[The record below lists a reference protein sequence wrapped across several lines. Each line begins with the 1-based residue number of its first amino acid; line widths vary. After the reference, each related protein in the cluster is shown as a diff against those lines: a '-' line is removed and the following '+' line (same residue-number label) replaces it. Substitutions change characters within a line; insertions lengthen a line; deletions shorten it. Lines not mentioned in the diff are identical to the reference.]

1 MKLNSIRVKLILS
14 FGIGIILLLGI
25 LTSTFYMNF
34 REIFKKQISQKG
46 EQISEFFRNHSSVNY
61 GFLQEDKV
69 LLGEVINLFIRN
81 EDVIFAGAVKSNGEM
96 ITFKTKDEKI
106 AQDLVWFIKNIIIP
120 KDSKITTNSQSQR
133 IVSKKTITGEE
144 VIIFL
149 NPVMIQRQELPIL
162 EGGESDE
169 KNEIK
174 GFTVLGVTMKNFDNE
189 FRNVILRVVALA
201 LSLTGILS
209 IIFIVIINNIISPVN
224 KVKEVAEK
232 IANQMDLT
240 QKPYAESNDEIGE
253 LSDSFSKMVDILKTE
268 LKEIKTASEIFS
280 KAAKDIAK
288 MSDRIKQGIE
298 TQEKGSERIL
308 DVIEN
313 IYDIAGD
320 VLNSLSE
327 LLSLSKKIKQDE
339 ENREKKLIEI
349 KSQID
354 RVIKDSEDIY
364 SSIGNVVKNLKIM
377 PETAS
382 ISAESAKV
390 DDSRGKIE
398 NKLSGILEKLKKSE
412 ESLIIISEGGENI
425 QNQLGEFIDS
435 ISKITSGKNT
445 TTSII
450 QNISQNI
457 EKLVYITNE
466 LLDFIDDMNILSVN
480 AHIAISREDSRGEDT
495 KREFKII
502 AGAIKELSKNA
513 EEKIKNIRNEIKE
526 IQGLLVKIMEVTK
539 NETEPSIS
547 NLDKTKSNIESST
560 LKIKGNSEELKSEF
574 RNIQT
579 ELNETLTYFQ
589 ETFMN
594 FKFVIQ
600 TVMKIYEALKNSSVE
615 ISESFNNLNL
625 LRNNISYVQNLIS
638 DEIDNTK
645 VLIPAIYEL
654 NNIVEKTSQKV
665 KEEYKGVEETK
676 KSLSEVTSS
685 IEEIKQITIILKAR
699 ADNILKVA
707 QQLGEMTQ
715 QFKLS

>member
-14 FGIGIILLLGI
+14 FGTGIILLLGT
-25 LTSTFYMNF
+25 LTSIFYMNF

-69 LLGEVINLFIRN
+69 LLGEVVNLFMRN

-106 AQDLVWFIKNIIIP
+106 AQDLVWFIKNIITP
-120 KDSKITTNSQSQR
+120 KDSKIITNSQSQR

-149 NPVMIQRQELPIL
+149 NPVMIQKQELPIL
-162 EGGESDE
+162 EGGGTEG
-169 KNEIK
+169 KEIK
-174 GFTVLGVTMKNFDNE
+174 GFTVLAVTMKNFDNE
-189 FRNVILRVVALA
+189 FRNVILRIGALA

-298 TQEKGSERIL
+298 TQEKESEKIS

-313 IYDIAGD
+313 IYEIAGD
-320 VLNSLSE
+320 VLNSLAD

-339 ENREKKLIEI
+339 ENREKKITEI

-354 RVIKDSEDIY
+354 RIIKDSEDIY

-377 PETAS
+377 PESAS
-382 ISAESAKV
+382 LSTESAKV

-398 NKLSGILEKLKKSE
+398 NKISSTLEKLKKSE
-412 ESLIIISEGGENI
+412 ESTIIISESGENI
-425 QNQLGEFIDS
+425 QNQIGELIDS

-457 EKLVYITNE
+457 EKLVYVTYE

-480 AHIAISREDSRGEDT
+480 AHIAISHEDKGEDT

-513 EEKIKNIRNEIKE
+513 EEKIKNIRSEIKE
-526 IQGLLVKIMEVTK
+526 IQSLLVKIMEVTK

-547 NLDKTKSNIESST
+547 NLDKIKSHIESST
-560 LKIKGNSEELKSEF
+560 MKIKGNSEELKSEF
-574 RNIQT
+574 RDIQT

-594 FKFVIQ
+594 FKFIIQ
-600 TVMKIYEALKNSSVE
+600 TVMKIYEALKNSSGE

-625 LRNNISYVQNLIS
+625 LIKNLSYVQNLIS
-638 DEIDNTK
+638 DEIDDTK
-645 VLIPAIYEL
+645 VLIPAISEL

-685 IEEIKQITIILKAR
+685 IEEIKQITIILKTR

>member
-14 FGIGIILLLGI
+14 FGTGIILLLGT
-25 LTSTFYMNF
+25 LTSIFYMNF

-69 LLGEVINLFIRN
+69 LLGEVVNLFMRN

-106 AQDLVWFIKNIIIP
+106 AQDLVWFIKNIITP
-120 KDSKITTNSQSQR
+120 KDSKIITNSQSQR

-149 NPVMIQRQELPIL
+149 NPVMIQKQELPIL
-162 EGGESDE
+162 EGGGTEG
-169 KNEIK
+169 KEIK
-174 GFTVLGVTMKNFDNE
+174 GFTALAVTMKNFDNE
-189 FRNVILRVVALA
+189 FRNVILRIGALA

-298 TQEKGSERIL
+298 TQEKESEKIS

-313 IYDIAGD
+313 IYEIAGD
-320 VLNSLSE
+320 VLNSLAD

-339 ENREKKLIEI
+339 ENREKKITEI

-354 RVIKDSEDIY
+354 RIIKDSEDIY

-377 PETAS
+377 PESAS
-382 ISAESAKV
+382 LSTESAKV

-398 NKLSGILEKLKKSE
+398 NKISSTLEKLKKSE
-412 ESLIIISEGGENI
+412 ESIIIISESGENI
-425 QNQLGEFIDS
+425 QNQIGELIDS
-435 ISKITSGKNT
+435 ISKITSGKNA

-457 EKLVYITNE
+457 EKLVYVTYE

-480 AHIAISREDSRGEDT
+480 AHIAISHEDKGEDT

-513 EEKIKNIRNEIKE
+513 EEKIKNIRSEIKE
-526 IQGLLVKIMEVTK
+526 IQSLLVKIMEVTK

-547 NLDKTKSNIESST
+547 NLDKIKSHIESST
-560 LKIKGNSEELKSEF
+560 MKIKGNSEELKSEF
-574 RNIQT
+574 RDIQT

-594 FKFVIQ
+594 FKFIIQ
-600 TVMKIYEALKNSSVE
+600 TVMKIYEALKNSSGE

-625 LRNNISYVQNLIS
+625 LIKNISYVQNLIS
-638 DEIDNTK
+638 DEIDDTK
-645 VLIPAIYEL
+645 VLIPAISEL

-685 IEEIKQITIILKAR
+685 IEEIKQITIILKTR

>member
-14 FGIGIILLLGI
+14 FGTGIILLLGTLI
-25 LTSTFYMNF
+25 SIFYMNF

-69 LLGEVINLFIRN
+69 LLGEVVNLFMRN

-106 AQDLVWFIKNIIIP
+106 AQDLVWFIKNIITP
-120 KDSKITTNSQSQR
+120 KDSKIITNSQSQR

-149 NPVMIQRQELPIL
+149 NPVMIQKQELPIL
-162 EGGESDE
+162 EGGGTEG
-169 KNEIK
+169 KEIK
-174 GFTVLGVTMKNFDNE
+174 GFTALAVTMKNFDNE
-189 FRNVILRVVALA
+189 FRNVILRIGALA

-288 MSDRIKQGIE
+288 IS
-298 TQEKGSERIL
+298 

-313 IYDIAGD
+313 MYEIAGD
-320 VLNSLSE
+320 VLNSLAD

-339 ENREKKLIEI
+339 ENREKKITEI

-354 RVIKDSEDIY
+354 RIIKDSEDIY

-377 PETAS
+377 PESAS
-382 ISAESAKV
+382 LSTESAKV

-398 NKLSGILEKLKKSE
+398 NKISSTLEKLKKSE
-412 ESLIIISEGGENI
+412 ESIIIISESGENI
-425 QNQLGEFIDS
+425 QNQIGELIDS
-435 ISKITSGKNT
+435 ISKITSSKST
-445 TTSII
+445 TTNII

-457 EKLVYITNE
+457 EKLVYITYE

-480 AHIAISREDSRGEDT
+480 AHIAISHEDKGEDT

-513 EEKIKNIRNEIKE
+513 EEKIKNIRSEIKE
-526 IQGLLVKIMEVTK
+526 IQSLLVKIMEVTK

-547 NLDKTKSNIESST
+547 NLDKIKSHIESST
-560 LKIKGNSEELKSEF
+560 MKIKGNSEELKSEF
-574 RNIQT
+574 RDIQT

-594 FKFVIQ
+594 FKFIIQ
-600 TVMKIYEALKNSSVE
+600 TVMKIYEALKNSSGE

-625 LRNNISYVQNLIS
+625 LIKNLSYVQNLIS
-638 DEIDNTK
+638 DEIDDTK
-645 VLIPAIYEL
+645 VLIPAISEL

-685 IEEIKQITIILKAR
+685 IEEIKQITIILKTR

>member
-14 FGIGIILLLGI
+14 FGTGIILLLGT
-25 LTSTFYMNF
+25 LTSIFYMNF

-69 LLGEVINLFIRN
+69 LLGEVINLFMRN

-106 AQDLVWFIKNIIIP
+106 VQDLVWFIKNIIIP
-120 KDSKITTNSQSQR
+120 KNSKIISNSQSQR

-149 NPVMIQRQELPIL
+149 NPVMIQKQELPIL
-162 EGGESDE
+162 EGVGSEE
-169 KNEIK
+169 KELK
-174 GFTVLGVTMKNFDNE
+174 GFTALAVTMKNFDSE
-189 FRNVILRVVALA
+189 FRNVILRVGILA
-201 LSLTGILS
+201 ITLTGILS
-209 IIFIVIINNIISPVN
+209 IIFVVIINNIISPVN

-253 LSDSFSKMVDILKTE
+253 LSDSFSKMVDILKSE

-298 TQEKGSERIL
+298 TQEKGSEKIL

-313 IYDIAGD
+313 IYEIAGD
-320 VLNSLSE
+320 VLNSLAE
-327 LLSLSKKIKQDE
+327 LLSLSKKIKQSE
-339 ENREKKLIEI
+339 ENREKKIIEI

-354 RVIKDSEDIY
+354 RIIKDSEDIY
-364 SSIGNVVKNLKIM
+364 SSIGNVVKNLKII
-377 PETAS
+377 PESAS

-390 DDSRGKIE
+390 DDSRGKVE
-398 NKLSGILEKLKKSE
+398 NKLSSILEKLKKSE
-412 ESLIIISEGGENI
+412 ESIIIISESGENI

-435 ISKITSGKNT
+435 VSKITSGKNKT
-445 TTSII
+445 MSII

-457 EKLVYITNE
+457 EKLVYVTYE

-480 AHIAISREDSRGEDT
+480 AHIAISHEDSRGEDT

-526 IQGLLVKIMEVTK
+526 IQSLLLKIMEVTK

-547 NLDKTKSNIESST
+547 NLDKTKSHIESST

-574 RNIQT
+574 RDIQI

-594 FKFVIQ
+594 FKFIIQ
-600 TVMKIYEALKNSSVE
+600 TVMKIYEVFKNSSGE

-645 VLIPAIYEL
+645 ELIPVIYEL
-654 NNIVEKTSQKV
+654 NNIAEKTSQKV
-665 KEEYKGVEETK
+665 KEEYKSVEETK

-685 IEEIKQITIILKAR
+685 IEEIKQITIILKTR

-707 QQLGEMTQ
+707 QKLDEMTQ